1 DHASVEYYAVI
12 FSIAPSPVASGLIW
26 VGTDDGLVQLSPDG
40 GGHWSNVT
48 PPGLKEWA
56 KVSLIEASHFDAD
69 TAYVAVDAHKLD
81 DTSPYIYRTRD
92 RGRTWTRIT
101 TGLAAPS
108 HVYAVRE
115 DPTRRGLLFAG
126 TETGIF
132 VSFDDGDH
140 WQSLRLNLPPT
151 SVRDIAFNGAD
162 VVVAT
167 HGRSFWI
174 LDDAAPL
181 REATAAIAE
190 KPLHL
195 YTPSPAV

>member
-1 DHASVEYYAVI
+1 LVQRS
-12 FSIAPSPVASGLIW
+12 
-26 VGTDDGLVQLSPDG
+26 DDGG
-40 GGHWSNVT
+40 AHWSNVT
-48 PPGLKEWA
+48 PPGLVPWA
-56 KVSLIEASHFDAD
+56 KVSLVEASRFDPG

-81 DTSPYIYRTRD
+81 DLEPYVYRTHD
-92 RGRTWTRIT
+92 GGRTWTRIT
-101 TGLAAPS
+101 TGLQAPS

-151 SVRDIAFNGAD
+151 SVRDIAFNGTDLA
-162 VVVAT
+162 VAT

-174 LDDAAPL
+174 LDDVTPL
-181 REATAAIAE
+181 REASAASA
-190 KPLHL
+190 
-195 YTPSPAV
+195 SA